1 MKTMFRNTQSEFI
14 KIQDVEVILKSFKQ
28 VMEISFDGKFYE
40 VTFGDDYQNSTVK
53 FVIENNVVTSQ
64 ELINV
69 SGDSE

>member
-1 MKTMFRNTQSEFI
+1 MFRNTQSEFI